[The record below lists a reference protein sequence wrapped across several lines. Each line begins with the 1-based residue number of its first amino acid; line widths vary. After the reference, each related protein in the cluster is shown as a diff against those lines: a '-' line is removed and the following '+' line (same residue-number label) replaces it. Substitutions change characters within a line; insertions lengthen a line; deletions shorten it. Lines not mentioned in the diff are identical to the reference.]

1 MPTIDSKELTI
12 DASNIVSGTIPI
24 TDVNTITISGK
35 PYSIADK
42 EVRKKV
48 DTLVEQMEKMLKAP
62 PKMKSISCLHC
73 GAPLEMKVDDH
84 IVNCAYCHSVYAID
98 MEMIRD
104 LR

>member
-1 MPTIDSKELTI
+1 MLTIDSKGSTI
-12 DASNIVSGTIPI
+12 DASSITKGTIPI
-24 TDVNTITISGK
+24 TDVNTITLSGK
-35 PYSIADK
+35 SYSIADQEARLK
-42 EVRKKV
+42 I
-48 DTLVEQMEKMLKAP
+48 DALVEQMEKMFKA

>member
-1 MPTIDSKELTI
+1 MIDSKGLTV
-12 DASNIVSGTIPI
+12 DASSIVHGTAPI
-24 TDVNTITISGK
+24 NDVNTITVSGK
-35 PYSIADK
+35 TYSIADK
-42 EVRKKV
+42 EVRLKV
-48 DTLVEQMEKMLKAP
+48 DALVEQMEKMFKA

-104 LR
+104 IRNE

>member
-1 MPTIDSKELTI
+1 MDNLSRTITVSSPGDLVDTVI
-12 DASNIVSGTIPI
+12 TAGTVSG
-24 TDVNTITISGK
+24 VKNTS
-35 PYSIADK
+35 YL
-42 EVRKKV
+42 
-48 DTLVEQMEKMLKAP
+48 DTLLSIDINEIIKQIEKEFKA

-84 IVNCAYCHSVYAID
+84 IVNCTYCHSVYAID